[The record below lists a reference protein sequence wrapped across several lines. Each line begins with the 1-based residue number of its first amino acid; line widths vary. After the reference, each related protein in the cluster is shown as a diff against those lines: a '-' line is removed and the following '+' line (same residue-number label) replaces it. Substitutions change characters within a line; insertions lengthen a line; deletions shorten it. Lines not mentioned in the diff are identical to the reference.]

1 LNTKIQ
7 FCILILILFSKIIN
21 AQSNYQL
28 GVLPVANINKKL
40 NDELKLNFKIES
52 RQIVYK
58 EKGFDLEHE
67 LIDFSTI
74 LAKKVGLNSS
84 LAGGYLLRVRDNKI
98 THRLLQQFVIT
109 QKQTILRV
117 AHRFSSD
124 QTFSKESITYR
135 MRYRISGQ
143 IPLNGQSVN
152 PREFYLKINNEYLN
166 SWKDGHYDLE
176 IRLAL
181 SLGYEF
187 NDNNKIEFSFEN
199 RSDAFIE
206 NQLRN
211 RSWINMGWFVSI

>member
-1 LNTKIQ
+1 MNTKIQ